1 MVVLV
6 TVTIDGK
13 WTMEGLSREDP
24 NCIKDYKVLVAL
36 INDIGFLP
44 LFKNNIN
51 GFSVEEITI
60 TDAWW
65 SDRPEEDPWQWREV
79 IASEGDIAYGKL
91 FNNKAGFISKKWYPC
106 FASYR
111 RDGYDFDSRYED
123 GLASLRT
130 KKIIDVL
137 TLCDQLPS
145 NELKV
150 AGGFGKGGEK
160 GFDTAISLL
169 QMQTYIT
176 VRDFKRRRNKKN
188 EEFGWPVAIYSLSEK
203 LFGEDYVS
211 SAYHIGTE
219 ESKIIIMDRI
229 KERFPKATESEI
241 EKVIR

>member
-1 MVVLV
+1 MFV

-13 WTMEGLSREDP
+13 WTMEGLGRDDP
-24 NCIKDYKVLVAL
+24 NCIKDYKVLVNL

-44 LFKNNIN
+44 LFKNSIK

-60 TDAWW
+60 ADAWW

-91 FNNKAGFISKKWYPC
+91 FNNKAGFVSKKWYPY

-137 TLCDQLPS
+137 TLCEQLPS
-145 NELKV
+145 NELKL
-150 AGGFGKGGEK
+150 AAGFGKGGEK
-160 GFDTAISLL
+160 GYESAISLL

-188 EEFGWPVAIYSLSEK
+188 EEFGWPVAIYSLSEH
-203 LFGEDYVS
+203 LFGEDYVC
-211 SAYHIGTE
+211 SAYHIGTQ
-219 ESKIIIMDRI
+219 ESKKIIMDRL
-229 KERFPKATESEI
+229 KERFPKATDSEI